1 MSRTKIFAFM
11 KGHKSG
17 TNMSKRTS
25 NNPKPDL
32 VNMNANIEFGVNI
45 SICSKISSGNEI
57 MTDVRS
63 DGRTDGQ
70 TELNCCLK
78 LFNTLASRCSLHW

>member
-1 MSRTKIFAFM
+1 MSGNEILAYM

-32 VNMNANIEFGVNI
+32 VNMNAYTCIEFGVNI
-45 SICSKISSGNEI
+45 SICSQISSGNEI

-63 DGRTDGQ
+63 DGRQTDGRS
-70 TELNCCLK
+70 E
-78 LFNTLASRCSLHW
+78 